1 MGNPIF
7 EVGKPIPKVWLH
19 CEFDFADTQ
28 NYIGGVVIG
37 TEGELNRLVDK
48 YLSGKNTEEILIQ
61 SDRS

>member
-19 CEFDFADTQ
+19 CEFNHADTCK
-28 NYIGGVVIG
+28 YVGGVVIQDDK
-37 TEGELNRLVDK
+37 ELNRLVDK
-48 YLSGKNTEEILIQ
+48 YLSGKNSEEILIQ